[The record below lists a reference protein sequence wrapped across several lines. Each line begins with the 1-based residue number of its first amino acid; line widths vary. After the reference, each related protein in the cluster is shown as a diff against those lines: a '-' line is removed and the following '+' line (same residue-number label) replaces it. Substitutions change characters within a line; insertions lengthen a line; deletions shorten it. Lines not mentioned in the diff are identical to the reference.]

1 MNSANLPE
9 AILKIL
15 IAVIKSITDV
25 HSIYWI
31 GIRTNEYKFDYY
43 FNHKKNTTKNKN
55 WEITLLIVSKSYIN
69 DPKDFMGKVF
79 TKMNR
84 KVKIFSIHYTLNEI
98 ENRLTEGDNFLDLVL
113 NENNRIFQE
122 SSFFLTGYNSHPIMY
137 QRIQEHWKSRISKA
151 EYFNSKLDVSDD
163 TYSEPAK
170 LLLAN
175 QAISQ
180 TCAAL
185 LWVYWEYKPPV
196 FDLDYMIHLCQNFSK
211 SIKIVLP
218 KHSFRSQRVYNL
230 ICHAQYNL
238 NYKSLQHISIEDGY
252 YASDLAFKFLRAV
265 RVEGKKRLTELA
277 KVHNI

>member
-9 AILKIL
+9 AILKKL
-15 IAVIKSITDV
+15 IAVIKALTDV

-31 GIRTNEYKFDYY
+31 GIRTNE
-43 FNHKKNTTKNKN
+43 H

-69 DPKDFMGKVF
+69 DPKYFMGKIF
-79 TKMNR
+79 SKMNQ

-98 ENRLTEGDNFLDLVL
+98 ENRLTEGDNFLSLVL

-122 SSFFLTGYNSHPIMY
+122 SPLFLTGYNNHPIMF
-137 QRIQEHWKSRISKA
+137 QRIQERWESRMSKA

-163 TYSEPAK
+163 NYSEPAK
-170 LLLAN
+170 LLLAD
-175 QAISQ
+175 QAITQ

-230 ICHAQYNL
+230 ICHAQFNL

>member
-9 AILKIL
+9 AILKKL

-31 GIRTNEYKFDYY
+31 GIRTNEHKTYYY
-43 FNHKKNTTKNKN
+43 FNDRKNTTNNKN
-55 WEITLLIVSKSYIN
+55 WEITLLIVSKFYIN

-79 TKMNR
+79 TKMNQQ
-84 KVKIFSIHYTLNEI
+84 VKLFSIHYTLNEI
-98 ENRLTEGDNFLDLVL
+98 ENRLTEGDNFLGLVL
-113 NENNRIFQE
+113 NENNIIFQE
-122 SSFFLTGYNSHPIMY
+122 SPFFLTGYNNHPIMF
-137 QRIQEHWKSRISKA
+137 QRIQERWESRMSKA

-185 LWVYWEYKPPV
+185 LWVYWEYKPPI

-218 KHSFRSQRVYNL
+218 KHFFRSQRVYNL
-230 ICHAQYNL
+230 LCHAQYNL
-238 NYKSLQHISIEDGY
+238 NYKSLHHIAIEDGY
-252 YASDLAFKFLRAV
+252 YASDLAFKFLKAV

-277 KVHNI
+277 KTHNI

>member
-9 AILKIL
+9 AILKKL
-15 IAVIKSITDV
+15 ITVIKSITDV
-25 HSIYWI
+25 HSMYWI
-31 GIRTNEYKFDYY
+31 GIRTNEHKTYYY
-43 FNHKKNTTKNKN
+43 FNDMKNTTKNKN

-79 TKMNR
+79 TKM
-84 KVKIFSIHYTLNEI
+84 KQQVKLFSIHYTLNEI
-98 ENRLTEGDNFLDLVL
+98 KNRLTEGDNFLGLVL

-122 SSFFLTGYNSHPIMY
+122 SPLFLTGYNSHPVMY
-137 QRIQEHWKSRISKA
+137 QRIQERWKSRMSKA

-196 FDLDYMIHLCQNFSK
+196 FDLDYMIHLCKNFSK

-218 KHSFRSQRVYNL
+218 KHSFRSHRVYNL

-238 NYKSLQHISIEDGY
+238 NYKSLQHIAIEDGY
-252 YASDLAFKFLRAV
+252 YASDLAFKFLKAV

-277 KVHNI
+277 KTHNI